1 MIELVALTFLLLAVF
16 AVVTLGLAVLKI
28 VLWTVLLPLRLLF
41 NLLLVPLLLIKA
53 LVGGLALFVV
63 GPIVGVVLLGA
74 TLIAAIAVF
83 APLLPFLFIGCILW
97 MVLRAARG
105 PALAR

>member
-16 AVVTLGLAVLKI
+16 AVVTLALAVLKV

-41 NLLLVPLLLIKA
+41 GVLLVPLLLLKA
-53 LVGGLALFVV
+53 LIGGLVFFVV
-63 GPIVGVVLLGA
+63 GPIVAIVVLGA
-74 TLIAAIAVF
+74 TLLAAIAVA
-83 APLLPFLFIGCILW
+83 APLLPFLFIGFILW
-97 MVLRAARG
+97 MVVRAVQG